1 MRLIKKLLFPLFLL
15 IEATLFFVILFA
27 PLSFLAGN
35 ILRFSTVGIATIF
48 GWIFLDQKP
57 YFVICAALTFT
68 CIADFL
74 LEIVDP
80 PERSAATTCFLL
92 AQFVYAGY
100 ICSFAYN
107 TAETVVHLSVCGLL
121 TIAAIVLMLFKSKMQ
136 PAFAFIVF
144 PAILVIILV
153 LLGRY
158 SFDNVA
164 TMIKSGFSSTGPT
177 AALFVFSVLYFGIMT
192 DAGMFDVII
201 GKLMKLVGDNVIGV
215 CIVTAVIALVGH
227 LDGGGAST
235 FCIVIPAML
244 PVYKRMH
251 MRPTT
256 LLRIAVLAMGV
267 LNLMPWA
274 GPTMRAAS
282 VMGMEAGALW
292 KTILPIQIFGIVLAL
307 AHAVLS
313 GFLEKRRGAGL
324 HGKLAETEG
333 TVDLKEALHEQADN
347 ELARPKLFIVNIL
360 LTLAI
365 IAMLIW
371 DAFPS
376 YVPFMIGCALALFIN
391 YGFTAKMH
399 KKIINLHAGP
409 ALMMC
414 ATLMG
419 AAVLMGVLTSSMGAD
434 GKVISAKTMEL
445 PPDAI
450 PSVVRCL
457 ANIVSD
463 ILPASLGKQLPLVI
477 GVLSVPLALAF
488 DTDSYFYGMLPV
500 MIAIGQ
506 SFGVEALPIAV
517 AMVVCRNCATFIS
530 PMVPA
535 TLLGTGLAEVDIK
548 DHIKASFMYVWI
560 FSIICMLIGVVFG
573 ILPI

>member
-1 MRLIKKLLFPLFLL
+1 MSS
-15 IEATLFFVILFA
+15 TL
-27 PLSFLAGN
+27 
-35 ILRFSTVGIATIF
+35 VGI
-48 GWIFLDQKP
+48 L
-57 YFVICAALTFT
+57 
-68 CIADFL
+68 
-74 LEIVDP
+74 
-80 PERSAATTCFLL
+80 
-92 AQFVYAGY
+92 
-100 ICSFAYN
+100 
-107 TAETVVHLSVCGLL
+107 GLL
-121 TIAAIVLMLFKSKMQ
+121 TIIAIVVTLFKSKTQ
-136 PAFAFIVF
+136 PAIAFIVW
-144 PAILVIILV
+144 PSILALILV
-153 LLGRY
+153 LGGRH
-158 SFDNVA
+158 SFDDIA
-164 TMIKSGFSSTGPT
+164 AMIKAGFNSTGPT

-201 GKLMKLVGDNVIGV
+201 GKLMKLVGDNVMGV
-215 CIVTAVIALVGH
+215 ALVTCIIALVGH

-235 FCIVIPAML
+235 FCIVVPAML

-256 LLRIAVLAMGV
+256 LLRIAVLSMGV

-282 VMGMEAGALW
+282 VLGIEAGELW

-307 AHAVLS
+307 VHAAFA
-313 GFLEKRRGAGL
+313 GWQEKRRGAGL

-333 TVDLKEALHEQADN
+333 TVELQETAEAAAVEN
-347 ELARPKLFIVNIL
+347 ELARPKLFLFNVL
-360 LTLAI
+360 LTVAI

-371 DAFPS
+371 DVFPS
-376 YVPFMIGCALALFIN
+376 YFPFMVGVAVALFVN

-414 ATLMG
+414 STLMG
-419 AAVLMGVLTSSMGAD
+419 AAVLMGILTSSMGAD
-434 GKVISAKTMEL
+434 GKVISAKVMEL
-445 PPDAI
+445 PEDAL

-457 ANIVSD
+457 ANIVAGF
-463 ILPASLGKQLPLVI
+463 LPEALGKALPLVI

-500 MIAIGQ
+500 VIGIGQ
-506 SFGVEALPIAV
+506 AFGVNALPIAV

-535 TLLGTGLAEVDIK
+535 TLLGIGLADIDIK
-548 DHIKASFMYVWI
+548 DHIKASFMYVWV
-560 FSIICMLIGVVFG
+560 FSILCMLFAMVVG
-573 ILPI
+573 IM

>member
-1 MRLIKKLLFPLFLL
+1 MSN
-15 IEATLFFVILFA
+15 TL
-27 PLSFLAGN
+27 
-35 ILRFSTVGIATIF
+35 VGI
-48 GWIFLDQKP
+48 L
-57 YFVICAALTFT
+57 
-68 CIADFL
+68 
-74 LEIVDP
+74 
-80 PERSAATTCFLL
+80 
-92 AQFVYAGY
+92 
-100 ICSFAYN
+100 
-107 TAETVVHLSVCGLL
+107 GLL
-121 TIAAIVLMLFKSKMQ
+121 TIVAIVVTLFKSKTQ
-136 PAFAFIVF
+136 PAIAFIVW
-144 PAILVIILV
+144 PSILALILV
-153 LLGRY
+153 LGGRH
-158 SFDNVA
+158 SFDDIA
-164 TMIKSGFSSTGPT
+164 AMIKAGFNSTGPT

-201 GKLMKLVGDNVIGV
+201 GKLMKLVGDNVMGV
-215 CIVTAVIALVGH
+215 ALVTCIIALVGH

-235 FCIVIPAML
+235 FCIVVPAML

-256 LLRIAVLAMGV
+256 LLRIAVLSMGV

-282 VMGMEAGALW
+282 VLGIEAGQLW

-307 AHAVLS
+307 VHAAFA
-313 GFLEKRRGAGL
+313 GWQEKRRGAGL

-333 TVDLKEALHEQADN
+333 TVELQETAEAAALEN
-347 ELARPKLFIVNIL
+347 ELARPKLFLFNVL
-360 LTLAI
+360 LTVAI

-371 DAFPS
+371 DVFPS
-376 YVPFMIGCALALFIN
+376 YFPFMVGVAVALFVN

-414 ATLMG
+414 STLMG
-419 AAVLMGVLTSSMGAD
+419 AAVLMGILTSSMGAD
-434 GKVISAKTMEL
+434 GKVISAKVMEL
-445 PPDAI
+445 PEDAL

-457 ANIVSD
+457 ANIVAGF
-463 ILPASLGKQLPLVI
+463 LPEALGKALPLVI

-500 MIAIGQ
+500 VIGIGQ
-506 SFGVEALPIAV
+506 AFGVNALPIAV

-535 TLLGTGLAEVDIK
+535 TLLGIGLADIDIK
-548 DHIKASFMYVWI
+548 DHIKASFMYVWV
-560 FSIICMLIGVVFG
+560 FSILCMLFAMVVG
-573 ILPI
+573 IM